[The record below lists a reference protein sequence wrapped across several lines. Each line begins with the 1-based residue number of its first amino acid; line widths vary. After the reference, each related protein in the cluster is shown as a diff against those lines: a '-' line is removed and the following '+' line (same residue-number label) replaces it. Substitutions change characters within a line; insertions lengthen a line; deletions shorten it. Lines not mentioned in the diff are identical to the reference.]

1 MEFDTKFQLVMADLS
16 TKATLPPAFTG
27 MLRDSL
33 IRAGFSTVSMAPTM
47 TVSVAGAK
55 TTPKGGR
62 RTGYNLF
69 ASAKNVELKA
79 AIADWPSR
87 NKEIGRQWKAIS
99 ETDKAS
105 WNAKATGQSAGAASP
120 VRSKTGYN
128 LYMKEQMPLLK
139 AEHPTPSDRFSLI
152 GKQWKA
158 LPQSERDAWNAKA
171 KGVVVAA
178 PATVVAA
185 AAAAAAAKEPTEE
198 EIEEVEEIE
207 EDD

>member
-27 MLRDSL
+27 MLRDAL
-33 IRAGFSTVSMAPTM
+33 MRAGFSTSSVAPSM
-47 TVSVAGAK
+47 TVSLPDGVK
-55 TTPKGGR
+55 STPKGGR

-79 AIADWPSR
+79 SIPDWPSR
-87 NKEIGRQWKAIS
+87 NKAIGAQWKALS

-105 WNAKATGQSAGAASP
+105 WNAKAAGQSVGSTSP

-139 AEHPTPSDRFSLI
+139 AAHPTPSERFSLI

-158 LPQSERDAWNAKA
+158 LPQTERDAWNAKA

-178 PATVVAA
+178 APAP
-185 AAAAAAAKEPTEE
+185 AKEEPTEE
-198 EIEEVEEIE
+198 ELEEIE
-207 EDD
+207 EPEDDQ